1 MKKSRKFG
9 EKSSFFMINS
19 GQNQNEIRKNLVQN
33 QDKIRIETHGQVFGS
48 LFHKPYFWQFE
59 TIKYYKC
66 RHAAMTT
73 LFKLTSYVSR
83 KSFLPDRIGL
93 KFLWSHICV

>member
-1 MKKSRKFG
+1 MDRS
-9 EKSSFFMINS
+9 
-19 GQNQNEIRKNLVQN
+19 LVAYFISHIS
-33 QDKIRIETHGQVFGS
+33 DS
-48 LFHKPYFWQFE
+48 LKPLN
-59 TIKYYKC
+59 TTSVC

-93 KFLWSHICV
+93 KFL